1 MSDITINNMTIYFSS
16 NGELGK
22 YLNDAYQHSK
32 VFKKGGIWKYS
43 SVMYVLTMCDTIGI
57 EGVNPDV
64 FYSCLTKT
72 WEKLSE
78 KK

>member
-1 MSDITINNMTIYFSS
+1 MSDIIINNMMIYFSS
-16 NGELGK
+16 NDNLSK
-22 YLNDAYQHSK
+22 YLKDAYQHSK
-32 VFKKGGIWKYS
+32 VFKKGGVWKYS
-43 SVMYVLTMCDTIGI
+43 SVMHVLIMCDTIGI

-64 FYSCLTKT
+64 FYSCFTKT